1 MADDQA
7 RAEAEARLIQ
17 SCVIRRRGVDTF
29 DPEEGMTAVAG
40 ALVYSGACLLKPA
53 PNPGRT
59 SSGGDDQ
66 VHEQRPLLLPAS
78 ATGVRISDVATIGGQ
93 RYVVTAVDDRPEAH
107 VTLRTYKVVA
117 NVDAEA
123 VPR

>member
-1 MADDQA
+1 MPDPQA
-7 RAEAEARLIQ
+7 RTEAEARLIQ

-29 DPEEGMTAVAG
+29 DPDTGMTAVAG

-53 PNPGRT
+53 TNPGRT
-59 SSGGDDQ
+59 STGGDDQ
-66 VHEQRPLLLPAS
+66 MHEQRALLLPAD
-78 ATGVRISDVATIGGQ
+78 ATGVRVTDVATIDGNP
-93 RYVVTAVDDRPEAH
+93 YVVAAVDDRPEAH
-107 VTLRTYKVVA
+107 VTLRTLQVVA

>member
-1 MADDQA
+1 MTDPVT
-7 RAEAEARLIQ
+7 RATAEARLIQ
-17 SCVIRRRGVDTF
+17 SCTIRRRGVDTF
-29 DPEEGMTAVAG
+29 DPDDGITAVPG
-40 ALVYSGACLLKPA
+40 ALAYSGACLLKPA

-66 VHEQRPLLLPAS
+66 VHEQRALLLPAG
-78 ATGVRISDVATIGGQ
+78 ATGIRVTDVATIDGS
-93 RYVVTAVDDRPEAH
+93 RYVVAAVDDRPEAH